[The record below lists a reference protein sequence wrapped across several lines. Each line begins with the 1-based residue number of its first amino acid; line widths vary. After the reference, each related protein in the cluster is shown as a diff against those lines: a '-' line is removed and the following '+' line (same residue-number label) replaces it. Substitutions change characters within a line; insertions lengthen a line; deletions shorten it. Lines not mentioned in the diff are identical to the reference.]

1 MVGYTHYRAIENIN
15 TKNKIVIANRRSPVS
30 VFIGKSRMDMLSKAK
45 TSTVTIGIK
54 AVENEIRKEQ
64 NAETVSLGV

>member
-1 MVGYTHYRAIENIN
+1 
-15 TKNKIVIANRRSPVS
+15 
-30 VFIGKSRMDMLSKAK
+30 MDMLSKAK

-64 NAETVSLGV
+64 NAETVSLCV